1 MDMHATS
8 GPRARTAYGA
18 IDQQLHADVRELAR
32 RIAAAHR
39 QLQGSLQS
47 PVVTTMPY
55 WVDRL
60 AHHAGHPGSGPSA
73 RETVDLSPR
82 NVPSAPSVL
91 PRRPRD
97 VVAEWALLDHIYACA
112 VRLRRCID
120 RHPNQPTEGG
130 DANRHPLVPILDG
143 ITSSIF
149 EDSLAP
155 SRCGHERGYP
165 DE

>member
-8 GPRARTAYGA
+8 RPRARTAYGA

-39 QLQGSLQS
+39 QLQRSLQS
-47 PVVTTMPY
+47 PVMTAMPY

-60 AHHAGHPGSGPSA
+60 VHHAGPPGNGPSSS
-73 RETVDLSPR
+73 RTVDVSLR
-82 NVPSAPSVL
+82 RVPSAPSIL
-91 PRRPRD
+91 PRPPRD
-97 VVAEWALLDHIYACA
+97 VVSEWALLDDIYACA

-130 DANRHPLVPILDG
+130 DATRHPLVPILDG
-143 ITSSIF
+143 IASSIC
-149 EDSLAP
+149 EHSLAA
-155 SRCGHERGYP
+155 SRCEHERGHPY
-165 DE
+165 E